1 MRTPGFGDSD
11 WTRVISELRLA
22 GYRGAIDIEGW
33 HDPVYRDDLEITG
46 QVRALE
52 YLKECRGGGL
62 YPTAH
67 YVGIHRTEC
76 QCSLPDECAAHR
88 AQKREEVNDTCNEE
102 AWAACCSQ
110 RSARSQSRR
119 RRRLPAQ
126 SRCAT
131 IGASDVH
138 LRFFAGGAEGDAF
151 ASIVYNGAVQAAK
164 DTGAQ
169 VDYVFSGWKAE
180 TMVQQLREAVAAKP
194 DGIAMMGHPGEAA
207 IMPLAEEASK
217 AGIKM
222 MYQNVPLPGV
232 VAKFGGGYVGAQ
244 QDPQGTA
251 LGEEAVRRFGLK
263 SGDSVIVFG
272 PFDQQPERYVREG
285 ATADALEAAGLKVTR
300 IPSPTEWAADPN
312 LAISAVTAALTNDPA
327 VKAIIYPGG
336 QLLGNA
342 AAYMQAAGKKP
353 GEVVNIGFDT
363 SPQIVAGFKDG
374 WVQLTADQQPFLQ
387 GYMPIL
393 SLCQQVVY
401 GLAPINVDTGAGF
414 VTPDNY
420 EAVADLATE
429 GLR

>member
-1 MRTPGFGDSD
+1 MSSTILKSIA
-11 WTRVISELRLA
+11 TAALATVAVAAVTTAASAQTLR
-22 GYRGAIDIEGW
+22 DNW
-33 HDPVYRDDLEITG
+33 
-46 QVRALE
+46 
-52 YLKECRGGGL
+52 C
-62 YPTAH
+62 
-67 YVGIHRTEC
+67 
-76 QCSLPDECAAHR
+76 
-88 AQKREEVNDTCNEE
+88 
-102 AWAACCSQ
+102 
-110 RSARSQSRR
+110 
-119 RRRLPAQ
+119 
-126 SRCAT
+126 
-131 IGASDVH
+131 SDVKI
-138 LRFFAGGAEGDAF
+138 RFFAGGAEGDAF

-180 TMVQQLREAVAAKP
+180 TMVQQLREAIAAAP

-244 QDPQGTA
+244 QGPQGTA
-251 LGEEAVRRFGLK
+251 LGEESVRRFGLK
-263 SGDSVIVFG
+263 AGDAVIVFG

-285 ATADALEAAGLKVTR
+285 ATADALEAAGVKVTR
-300 IPSPTEWAADPN
+300 MPSPTEWAADPN
-312 LAISAVTAALTNDPA
+312 LAIPVITAALANNPDT
-327 VKAIIYPGG
+327 KAIVYPGG

-342 AAYMQAAGKKP
+342 SVYMQAAGKGP
-353 GEVVNIGFDT
+353 GDVVQIGFDT
-363 SPQIVAGFKDG
+363 SPQIVEGFKAG

-393 SLCQQVVY
+393 SLCQQAVY

-414 VTPDNY
+414 VTPENY
-420 EAVADLATE
+420 EAVATLATE

>member
-1 MRTPGFGDSD
+1 MNSMTSRFS
-11 WTRVISELRLA
+11 LRLST
-22 GYRGAIDIEGW
+22 AIALALLATMGTTQAQAL
-33 HDPVYRDDLEITG
+33 RD
-46 QVRALE
+46 
-52 YLKECRGGGL
+52 KW
-62 YPTAH
+62 
-67 YVGIHRTEC
+67 
-76 QCSLPDECAAHR
+76 CS
-88 AQKREEVNDTCNEE
+88 N
-102 AWAACCSQ
+102 
-110 RSARSQSRR
+110 
-119 RRRLPAQ
+119 
-126 SRCAT
+126 
-131 IGASDVH
+131 VH

-151 ASIVYNGAVQAAK
+151 ASIVYNGALQAAK

-194 DGIAMMGHPGEAA
+194 DGIAMMGHPGNDA
-207 IMPLAEEASK
+207 IMPLAEQASK

-222 MYQNVPLPGV
+222 MYQNVPLDAV
-232 VAKFGGGYVGAQ
+232 TAKFGGGYVGAQ
-244 QDPQGTA
+244 QAAQGKA
-251 LGEEAVRRFGLK
+251 LGEESVRRFGLK
-263 SGDSVIVFG
+263 KGETAIVLG

-285 ATADALEAAGLKVTR
+285 ATADALEAAGLKVIR
-300 IPSPTEWAADPN
+300 IPSPPEWAADPN
-312 LAISAVTAALTNDPA
+312 QAIPVITAAFTANTDT
-327 VKAIIYPGG
+327 KAIIYPGG

-342 AAYMQAAGKKP
+342 GVYMKAAGKKP

-363 SPQIVAGFKDG
+363 SPQIVQGFQDG

-420 EAVADLATE
+420 KAVADLAKE